1 MYSNKDLFARYDNWM
16 RHTIR
21 GGVNIATSSIKKN
34 FLVSG
39 EKQAELFADAIES
52 SYMESFCRKTE
63 NELRITYLRGAEDI
77 RKFMAKRKEV
87 NA

>member
-1 MYSNKDLFARYDNWM
+1 ML
-16 RHTIR
+16 
-21 GGVNIATSSIKKN
+21 NIATSSIKKN

-52 SYMESFCRKTE
+52 SYMEALCRLPE
-63 NELRITYLRGAEDI
+63 NELRITHLRGAEDI

>member
-1 MYSNKDLFARYDNWM
+1 ML
-16 RHTIR
+16 
-21 GGVNIATSSIKKN
+21 NIATSSIKKN

-39 EKQAELFADAIES
+39 EKQAELFADAIER
-52 SYMESFCRKTE
+52 SYMESLCRKTE
-63 NELRITYLRGAEDI
+63 NELRIAHLRGAEDI

>member
-1 MYSNKDLFARYDNWM
+1 ML
-16 RHTIR
+16 
-21 GGVNIATSSIKKN
+21 NIATSSIKKN

-52 SYMESFCRKTE
+52 SYMESLCRKKE
-63 NELRITYLRGAEDI
+63 NELRITHLRGAEDI

>member
-1 MYSNKDLFARYDNWM
+1 M
-16 RHTIR
+16 
-21 GGVNIATSSIKKN
+21 
-34 FLVSG
+34 VSG

-52 SYMESFCRKTE
+52 SYMESLCRKTE
-63 NELRITYLRGAEDI
+63 NELRITHLREAEDI

>member
-1 MYSNKDLFARYDNWM
+1 ML
-16 RHTIR
+16 
-21 GGVNIATSSIKKN
+21 NIATSSIKKN

-52 SYMESFCRKTE
+52 SYMKSLCRKTE
-63 NELRITYLRGAEDI
+63 NELRITHLRGAEDI

>member
-1 MYSNKDLFARYDNWM
+1 ML
-16 RHTIR
+16 
-21 GGVNIATSSIKKN
+21 NIATSSIKKN

-39 EKQAELFADAIES
+39 EKQAELFAAAIES
-52 SYMESFCRKTE
+52 SYMESLCRKTD
-63 NELRITYLRGAEDI
+63 NELRITHLRGAEDI

>member
-1 MYSNKDLFARYDNWM
+1 ML
-16 RHTIR
+16 
-21 GGVNIATSSIKKN
+21 NIATSSIKKN

-52 SYMESFCRKTE
+52 SYMESLCRMTE
-63 NELRITYLRGAEDI
+63 NELRITHLRGAEDI

>member
-1 MYSNKDLFARYDNWM
+1 ML
-16 RHTIR
+16 
-21 GGVNIATSSIKKN
+21 NIATSSIKKN

-39 EKQAELFADAIES
+39 EKQAELFAGAIES
-52 SYMESFCRKTE
+52 SYMESLCRKTE
-63 NELRITYLRGAEDI
+63 NELRITHLRGAEDI